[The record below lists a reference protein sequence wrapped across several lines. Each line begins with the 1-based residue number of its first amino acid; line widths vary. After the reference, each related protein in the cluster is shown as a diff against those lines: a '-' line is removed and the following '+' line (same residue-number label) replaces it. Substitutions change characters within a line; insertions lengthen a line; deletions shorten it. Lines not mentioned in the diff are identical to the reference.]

1 MFFLSTGPERL
12 IKSDPTYG
20 MKSHFCKWT
29 YFSQTCMLHASTWL
43 IENFDFKNFDD
54 KYSDDFRNFSKI
66 DTIFLGYYDSPSSN
80 IFCCG
85 ERPYLMKGSIF

>member
-1 MFFLSTGPERL
+1 MDL
-12 IKSDPTYG
+12 
-20 MKSHFCKWT
+20 

-54 KYSDDFRNFSKI
+54 KYSDDFRIFSKI

-80 IFCCG
+80 IFCGG